1 MENESPPITTRALAP
16 SILKAG
22 SRGVIER
29 GQKQMIGS
37 EWHTGQSTADW
48 WIQLVKT
55 KTVYCIYGTAY
66 RVNPIGKVTFNL
78 ELKCFIVNNFAKGG

>member
-1 MENESPPITTRALAP
+1 
-16 SILKAG
+16 
-22 SRGVIER
+22 
-29 GQKQMIGS
+29 MIGS

-66 RVNPIGKVTFNL
+66 RVNPIGKVTCSSTSK
-78 ELKCFIVNNFAKGG
+78 ELHGLAKQIKIHKSCSQKSLIGKPIKYS